1 MADPVH
7 VTDQTF
13 GEEVLESDVP
23 VIVDFWA
30 EWCLPCKVI
39 EPIIEELASEYED
52 RAKMVKVDVDVN
64 QEIAASLGIRSIP
77 MLIFFKGGEHVDQI
91 VGTAPKKVVT
101 EKLEKLL

>member
-1 MADPVH
+1 MAGPVH

-13 GEEVLESDVP
+13 SEEVLESDVP

-30 EWCLPCKVI
+30 EWCMPCKVI
-39 EPIIEELASEYED
+39 EPIIEELASEYEG
-52 RAKMVKVDVDVN
+52 RVKMAKVDVDVN

-77 MLIFFKGGEHVDQI
+77 MLIFFKGGEHVDQVI
-91 VGTAPKKVVT
+91 GTVPKKVVT

>member
-13 GEEVLESDVP
+13 KEEVLDSDVP

-30 EWCLPCKVI
+30 EWCMPCK
-39 EPIIEELASEYED
+39 PIAQVIEELAGEYEG
-52 RAKMVKVDVDVN
+52 RAKMAKVDVDSN
-64 QEIAASLGIRSIP
+64 QEVAASLGIRSIP
-77 MLIFFKGGEHVDQI
+77 MLIFFKGGEHVDHI
-91 VGTAPKKVVT
+91 IGAVPKQMIT

>member
-13 GEEVLESDVP
+13 SEEVLESDVP

-30 EWCLPCKVI
+30 EWCMPCKVI
-39 EPIIEELASEYED
+39 EPIIEELASEYEG
-52 RAKMVKVDVDVN
+52 RAKMAKVDVDVN

-77 MLIFFKGGEHVDQI
+77 MLIFFKGGEHVDHI
-91 VGTAPKKVVT
+91 IGTAAKKVVT
-101 EKLEKLL
+101 EKLDKLL